1 MLKKITLPNGLR
13 AVLVPTPGPAA
24 TALILVGTGSEYEAA
39 RVNGVSHFLE
49 HMVFKGTHKR
59 PRAGQISE
67 ELDAL
72 GAAYNAFT
80 SQEYTGYWAKAASR
94 KLPQLLELIAD
105 LYLDPTFDAKEIE
118 KERGVI
124 IEEINMYEDMPMRK
138 VQEDFIELL
147 YGSHQ
152 PAGRSIAGKKEIILK
167 LKRRDF
173 VEYRDSHYSPKN
185 TVVVLA
191 GDFEPDRAAKLV
203 RSLFAKVPG
212 KKVPKKP
219 SPKESQ
225 RTPAVRLAYK
235 KSDQSHLV
243 LGVRAFSMFDPRRH
257 ALELM
262 AHLLGGGMSSRL
274 FHRIREELG
283 AAYYVRAEASMGLDH
298 GYLAIAAGVNHPKL
312 AEVTEAILE
321 ECAKLV
327 RAPAPEAE
335 LRRVKDHLL
344 GTFLLSL
351 ETSDEIAGFYA
362 EQELIK
368 RKMLS
373 PAEVSKRIEA
383 VQAQDI
389 QKLAGEI
396 FKDAALNLAVIGP
409 LKETRALRALLRFP
423 K

>member
-1 MLKKITLPNGLR
+1 MVKKLTLPNGLR
-13 AVLVPTPGPAA
+13 IVLAPAPGPAA

-39 RVNGVSHFLE
+39 RVNGISHFLE
-49 HMVFKGTHKR
+49 HMVFKGTKKR
-59 PRAGQISE
+59 PRAGMISE

-72 GAAYNAFT
+72 GAVYNAFT
-80 SQEYTGYWAKAASR
+80 GQEYTGYWAKAASH

-138 VQEDFIELL
+138 VQDDFLELL
-147 YGSHQ
+147 YGDQ
-152 PAGRSIAGKKEIILK
+152 PAGRNIAGKKEIILG
-167 LKRRDF
+167 LKRGDF
-173 VEYRDSHYSPKN
+173 TRYRDSHYSPKN

-191 GDFEPDRAAKLV
+191 GNFQADRAAKLAK
-203 RSLFAKVPG
+203 SLFSKVPG
-212 KKVPKKP
+212 GKAPKK
-219 SPKESQ
+219 SGPKESQ
-225 RTPAVRLAYK
+225 RSPAVRLAYK

-262 AHLLGGGMSSRL
+262 SHLLGGGMSSRL

-283 AAYYVRAEASMGLDH
+283 AAYYVRSEASLALDH
-298 GYLAIAAGVNHPKL
+298 GSFTISAGVNNPKL
-312 AEVTEAILE
+312 SIVVQAILE
-321 ECAKLV
+321 ECAKLT
-327 RAPAPEAE
+327 RELAPTGE

-344 GTFLLSL
+344 GTFMLGL
-351 ETSDEIAGFYA
+351 ETSDEMANFYGD
-362 EQELIK
+362 QELLK

-373 PAEVSKRIEA
+373 PQEVAARIEA
-383 VQAQDI
+383 VRAEDI
-389 QKLAGEI
+389 QRLAIEI
-396 FKDAALNLAVIGP
+396 FKDASLNLAVIGP
-409 LKETRALRALLRFP
+409 LKDPRPLKALLHFP